1 MISALVQG
9 VFLGTNNFGFII
21 YIYILYKYIIHVLEK
36 YSNIFI
42 VCLSAQHPGVLL
54 CCRGSSGNAAGK
66 LNFLFTNPI

>member
-21 YIYILYKYIIHVLEK
+21 YIYIFFIKIHILDK

-42 VCLSAQHPGVLL
+42 FCLSAQHPGVLL

-66 LNFLFTNPI
+66 LNFRFTNPI